1 MIPTLEALLPLLEAR
16 EERSFLDECLEHRER
31 SLRTLEKEEQ
41 AGKGELIH
49 PQHLVS
55 LLDQH
60 ASEDALFT
68 ADGARRWSGCC
79 VTSTATASAS
89 TLTSLVH
96 GTMANAMP
104 QALGLKKAY
113 PERQVISISGDGGL
127 AMLLGD
133 LLTAIQ
139 EKLPIK
145 VVVLNNASLNF
156 VELEQKVEGL
166 LDNYTDLLNP
176 DFARLAEVIGFHGR
190 KVTRSEE
197 LETAVQEFLAQP
209 GPALLDVHHQPCGGW

>member
-1 MIPTLEALLPLLEAR
+1 
-16 EERSFLDECLEHRER
+16 
-31 SLRTLEKEEQ
+31 
-41 AGKGELIH
+41 
-49 PQHLVS
+49 
-55 LLDQH
+55 
-60 ASEDALFT
+60 
-68 ADGARRWSGCC
+68 
-79 VTSTATASAS
+79 
-89 TLTSLVH
+89 
-96 GTMANAMP
+96 
-104 QALGLKKAY
+104 
-113 PERQVISISGDGGL
+113 GL

-209 GPALLDVHHQPCGGW
+209 GPALLDVHTNPAELVMPPKIEFGQVADTALYAAKAVLSGRFKDVETLLVNNLLK